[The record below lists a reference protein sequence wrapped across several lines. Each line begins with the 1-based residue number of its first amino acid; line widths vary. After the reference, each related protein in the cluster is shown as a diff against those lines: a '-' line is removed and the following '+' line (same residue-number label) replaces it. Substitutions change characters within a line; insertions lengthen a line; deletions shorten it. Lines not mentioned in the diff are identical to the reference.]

1 MNFFFA
7 SARHTHGHTRA
18 RTREPAFTRTLAKT
32 HIWMYTHSR
41 MHTHALL
48 LVLKQYGVIR
58 RESYTFACCGIG
70 KAARR
75 RQRWRRRR
83 RRAHTCAVYWLPA
96 TTTRRSR
103 ALSRYG
109 PLNNRR
115 ESIKRENPSAAAI
128 TKPQCLAPCRRHPFA
143 PASPQSSHAPR
154 KTYAL
159 AARFTW
165 SRAPRFRVRTFFS
178 IFLLIFP
185 PHPVFLSPIFFLPLE
200 PSTLGGRPL
209 RGYIENTGRLVASAP
224 RTPIYRSRF
233 TFFSSS
239 DQSPNRVSNA
249 TRTVD
254 NIVLLSGRVY
264 ITPSLLRLLPSY
276 PCIILYVHQ
285 QPRVRP
291 RPIFSRND
299 RLLRSTADVLAKP
312 LARDPRSRYVRN
324 PAAVCPRRF
333 LCTIKVSSTC

>member
-7 SARHTHGHTRA
+7 SARHTHGHTRV

-32 HIWMYTHSR
+32 HIWMYTHTRTHTHSR
-41 MHTHALL
+41 THTHALL

-58 RESYTFACCGIG
+58 RVSYTFACCGIG

-75 RQRWRRRR
+75 RQRWRRR

-185 PHPVFLSPIFFLPLE
+185 HTRFSCHRFFSFPSNPRPLVVGHSAVTSKTPDGKSRLPLE
-200 PSTLGGRPL
+200 PPYTVRVLRSSRLPFSPRIASRTLHGPL
-209 RGYIENTGRLVASAP
+209 TTLFCYQ
-224 RTPIYRSRF
+224 
-233 TFFSSS
+233 
-239 DQSPNRVSNA
+239 D
-249 TRTVD
+249 
-254 NIVLLSGRVY
+254 VY
-264 ITPSLLRLLPSY
+264 IS
-276 PCIILYVHQ
+276 
-285 QPRVRP
+285 
-291 RPIFSRND
+291 
-299 RLLRSTADVLAKP
+299 
-312 LARDPRSRYVRN
+312 
-324 PAAVCPRRF
+324 PRRYYDF
-333 LCTIKVSSTC
+333 YLRTRV